1 MKAVLQFDEATHVYT
16 LDGIKV
22 PSVTEI
28 TGLLSPI
35 DANNPIIQQASRR
48 GSLVHEYCEQ
58 IDYGA
63 PPDEVEPE
71 LIGYLK
77 AYQCFL
83 RDYRP
88 EWLFIENA
96 VHSETHGFAGRIDRL
111 GYIDHKITLVDLKTT
126 ASFDRIA
133 KIKLACQLAGYEIA
147 ENETNA
153 LKIEQKIGVQL
164 KKDGTYTIHDTQNIE
179 HKYNFFAKPMF
190 HDLLTITNII
200 GGYTWQKN

>member
-1 MKAVLQFDEATHVYT
+1 MAVLQFDEATHVYT

-88 EWLFIENA
+88 EWLNIEDLLC
-96 VHSETHGFAGRIDRL
+96 SKFHGFAGRRDRL
-111 GYIDHKITLVDLKTT
+111 GIIDKRLTQVDIKTT

-133 KIKLACQLAGYEIA
+133 KIKLACQLAGYAIA
-147 ENETNA
+147 DNEYNPPR
-153 LKIEQKIGVQL
+153 IMQNFGVQL
-164 KKDGTYTIHDTQNIE
+164 KQDGTYTIHNTKNIE
-179 HKYNFFAKPMF
+179 QKYGFDARHTFLQ
-190 HDLLTITNII
+190 LLSLTKLT

>member
-1 MKAVLQFDEATHVYT
+1 MAVLQFDEATHVYT

-88 EWLFIENA
+88 EWLNIEDLLC
-96 VHSETHGFAGRIDRL
+96 SKFHGFAGRRDRFGIIDKRL
-111 GYIDHKITLVDLKTT
+111 AQVDIKTT

-133 KIKLACQLAGYEIA
+133 KIKLACQLAGYAIA
-147 ENETNA
+147 DNEYYPPRIMQNF
-153 LKIEQKIGVQL
+153 GVQL
-164 KKDGTYTIHDTQNIE
+164 KKDGTYTIYNTKNIE
-179 HKYNFFAKPMF
+179 QKYGFDAQDTFLQ
-190 HDLLTITNII
+190 LLDITKLT